1 MQLASFTS
9 PVNHKEPFWGT
20 LRSDTSGWPDPE
32 FSYLCDI
39 TRATRSRI
47 FCGHDFLKTA
57 PRFSCEV
64 PVASKPWTPLRER
77 FFEFGDEV

>member
-1 MQLASFTS
+1 MQLVSFAS
-9 PVNHKEPFWGT
+9 PVNHKEPFRRK
-20 LRSDTSGWPDPE
+20 LRSDKGGWPDPK
-32 FSYLCDI
+32 FSYLCDM

-57 PRFSCEV
+57 PRLSCEV
-64 PVASKPWTPLRER
+64 ASEPWTPLPGR